1 MSHICNHYLSILNTS
16 HIILIP
22 YDIMHICNTNYE
34 FQYCT
39 LNAFYKQMFYV
50 LKMLTVI
57 ELSKK
62 GTSLFPPLT
71 SKVTI

>member
-16 HIILIP
+16 HMISIP
-22 YDIMHICNTNYE
+22 YDILHIFNTNYV
-34 FQYCT
+34 FRYCT
-39 LNAFYKQMFYV
+39 LNTFYKQMFYA

-62 GTSLFPPLT
+62 WTP
-71 SKVTI
+71 